1 MIGRVD
7 HGATGIADKATRLN
21 AESLKK
27 SRPNDKSGPQDG
39 GWGANG
45 PVRMSELQIGAVARS
60 PHLVTSALRPS
71 LPFALIGAALQTGRS
86 FRKPEADPS
95 YDPLRATR

>member
-45 PVRMSELQIGAVARS
+45 PVRTSCRSAQWPARRTLS
-60 PHLVTSALRPS
+60 RRLCAHLCHSH
-71 LPFALIGAALQTGRS
+71 
-86 FRKPEADPS
+86 
-95 YDPLRATR
+95 